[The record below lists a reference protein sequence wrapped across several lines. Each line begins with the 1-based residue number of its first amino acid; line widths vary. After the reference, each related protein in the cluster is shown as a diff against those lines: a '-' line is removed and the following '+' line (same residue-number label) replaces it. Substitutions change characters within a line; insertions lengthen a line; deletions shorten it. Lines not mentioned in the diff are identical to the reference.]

1 MKKNSFQLSILG
13 LLVLLGGIQQ
23 PVSAAKHSDKKSRK
37 EKHHSSASSSTSHQ
51 QRKKTKCCKKVLTQ
65 VEQIN
70 QTTTQDL
77 IVDQQIL
84 GIVNQ
89 IDQTTKTDLA
99 IDGEILDIVNQDL
112 EIDQQILDTLDTQ
125 NYAISGD
132 YTYASPYDTENVFNP
147 LERAATPFSDFNEN
161 PLSPQFVAFLLSQIT
176 DPGSKLEFTYY
187 LNGNL
192 NNPQQFPVAIE
203 RMERLAEE
211 NLGKYEF
218 NYIGSKGT
226 AGNGNSYWDNI
237 LALKQYKLLPKMAT
251 GAATHPFTFTHT
263 LHLGAFTLSVPKPIF
278 VCPMGAQ
285 TILAEG
291 GELQTVQGAT
301 DANVSF
307 TYSSQSTYSPEIVSQ
322 SAPNGNLFFQL
333 YATPVPDLN
342 KSLIERAYAAGYK
355 AVILTLDSTKYAIRE
370 RELEFGYL
378 PFTWKAKNE
387 PGDKIHGLGL
397 YFTDPVFNTI
407 QAQQTATV
415 ADIAFTNL
423 PGGPYPVSLSNGI
436 ALASVLA
443 NGSAS
448 VIWDERFPGDPFA
461 IDWFVNEVTTKRNL
475 PLILKGILREDDAR
489 RAVRK
494 HVSGVYVSNHGGR
507 QVNGAKAAID
517 ALHPIALAVKDEAN
531 ILQIPKPGILFD
543 SGIRRGA
550 EVVKAYALGAEW
562 VGIGRPVLF
571 GLGAGGHAGVQHVL
585 QVILADMEI
594 TTINL
599 GYTDISQ
606 VTINDVEKIN

>member
-1 MKKNSFQLSILG
+1 MKIDSFQIGLLG
-13 LLVLLGGIQQ
+13 LLTVLAGVQQ
-23 PVSAAKHSDKKSRK
+23 PAFAAKHLDKKSRK
-37 EKHHSSASSSTSHQ
+37 EKHHSSSSSHQ
-51 QRKKTKCCKKVLTQ
+51 HRGGCKKLISE
-65 VEQIN
+65 VEQIG
-70 QTTTQDL
+70 QITTQDL
-77 IVDQQIL
+77 IIDQRIL
-84 GIVNQ
+84 STVGQ
-89 IDQTTKTDLA
+89 IDLTTKADLA
-99 IDGEILDIVNQDL
+99 INAEILDVVTQDL
-112 EIDQQILDTLDTQ
+112 EIDQEILDTLDTQ
-125 NYAISGD
+125 MYDISGD
-132 YTYASPYDTENVFNP
+132 YRIASPYDTENVFNP
-147 LERAATPFSDFNEN
+147 VERAATPFSDFNEN
-161 PLSPQFVAFLLSQIT
+161 PLSEQFVAFLLSQIT
-176 DPGSKLEFTYY
+176 DPASKLEFTYY

-192 NNPQQFPVAIE
+192 NNPQQFPVSIE

-218 NYIGSKGT
+218 TYIGSKGT
-226 AGNGNSYWDNI
+226 AGSGDTYWEN
-237 LALKQYKLLPKMAT
+237 LRALKEYKLLPKIAT

-263 LHLGAFTLSVPKPIF
+263 LHLGAYTVNVPKPIF

-301 DANVSF
+301 DANVSY
-307 TYSSQSTYSPEIVSQ
+307 TYSSQSTYSPEAVIQ
-322 SAPNGNLFFQL
+322 AAPNGNLFFQL
-333 YATPVPDLN
+333 YATSVPDLN
-342 KSLIERAYAAGYK
+342 KSLIQRAYTAGYK
-355 AVILTLDSTKYAIRE
+355 AVILTLDATKYPIRE

-407 QAQQTATV
+407 QAQQTSTV

-423 PGGPYPVSLSNGI
+423 PGGPYPVSVSNGI
-436 ALASVLA
+436 ALASVLV

-517 ALHPIALAVKDEAN
+517 ALHPIALAVKDEA
-531 ILQIPKPGILFD
+531 ILLQIPKPAILFD
-543 SGIRRGA
+543 SGIRRGSEA
-550 EVVKAYALGAEW
+550 VKAYALGAEW
-562 VGIGRPVLF
+562 VGVGRPVLF
-571 GLGAGGHAGVQHVL
+571 GLGAGGHEGVQHVL
-585 QVILADMEI
+585 QVILADMEV
-594 TTINL
+594 TTLNL
-599 GYTDISQ
+599 GYTDVSQ
-606 VTINDVEKIN
+606 VTIDDIEKID